1 VPEGLQQDDD
11 GHVLSAPVRT
21 VAAAAGRSIC
31 LYLCAEL
38 AEGTDPALVTGL
50 VEAFDVELF
59 LTGREIAYL
68 LEEPGLTERRAEFA
82 AAIYSCEALL
92 WAIRRLE
99 GLTSMTA
106 DGDFGAIATPL
117 LALGSWQSVA
127 AGAALRDQEQLAD
140 ALRVARSG
148 PVSPASNARV
158 NGLAWLLDRE
168 ARGWDVVSSEN
179 PLP

>member
-1 VPEGLQQDDD
+1 MPEGLQQDDD
-11 GHVLSAPVRT
+11 GHVLSGLDRT
-21 VAAAAGRSIC
+21 VGAAAGRSIC
-31 LYLCAEL
+31 LYLCAEM

-59 LTGREIAYL
+59 LTGREVAYL

-117 LALGSWQSVA
+117 LTAGSWQSVA
-127 AGAALRDQEQLAD
+127 AGAEFRDRRELED
-140 ALRVARSG
+140 ALGVARNG
-148 PVSPASNARV
+148 PATPESIARI
-158 NGLAWLLDRE
+158 NGFAWLLDPE
-168 ARGWDVVSSEN
+168 ARGWDVVASGS
-179 PLP
+179 